1 MRVLAIDF
9 ETANGNSA
17 SACAIGYALMD
28 NGEIIRSDEIL
39 IKPHP
44 SVGYFNYGN
53 VKIHGLTPDMVRFA
67 DDWPMV
73 YWQIKDC
80 FRDSVVVA
88 HNAMFD
94 IAVLRS
100 INDLYHIRMPDFTY
114 VDTVSHHAGSDALG
128 CIAIILDAM
137 EIYDTYEINEL
148 LDVMCMKQHHYIN
161 K

>member
-67 DDWPMV
+67 DEFV
-73 YWQIKDC
+73 NQEYKC
-80 FRDSVVVA
+80 KTKFNFS
-88 HNAMFD
+88 
-94 IAVLRS
+94 RS
-100 INDLYHIRMPDFTY
+100 CPFLSFSNR
-114 VDTVSHHAGSDALG
+114 S
-128 CIAIILDAM
+128 
-137 EIYDTYEINEL
+137 
-148 LDVMCMKQHHYIN
+148 
-161 K
+161 